1 MRRAHPTPLL
11 LALLGVLLACCG
23 PEQETANPARADTVA
38 AGSADADAAVD
49 ATVGPGDSAVGVDAT
64 TVTCAP
70 IPGACE
76 WGEAWAWCPPPKQ
89 PLPVPKP
96 RELTWHEPSKSCH
109 HNGPP
114 LQNYFGAGFTPTA
127 RHLQDGGLLLAGGG
141 WLARL
146 KPNWALE
153 WRWPGGK
160 LLPSILAEATH
171 CPTDWIDGG
180 FTDVAT
186 GPEGSTLALGQ
197 GCRPGTPICT
207 EAWLRHFDSKGQPVG
222 PSLDIGKDVK
232 HLAGKPAPDDLV
244 MIWRRARRGA
254 LLRVGPAR
262 WLVVYPTWELDQP
275 WLGDQ
280 QPTHAAG
287 RLRIAL
293 VQLTKEGPELVQQH
307 TLDLS
312 QIPLA
317 AAKAEVGG
325 GQVCNS
331 SGQGLCANGPKTG
344 PFYRFR
350 LRRVTTSF
358 VSACGH
364 AVFALEG
371 AGMLV
376 AFRPDGSLAWQRM
389 GPAWSA
395 WAWSAADGRVYVQ
408 SDGWAYMKNGQKWG
422 GRLESITADGT
433 ASKSHQLDYAI
444 PPRHLD
450 FERAAPRFRR
460 PPWRASDTHGFSMQ
474 LDAPHAPVW
483 VALNGVVAERANR
496 FFSYVQFVRVVSP
509 NPNPWGDAVVYGVW
523 NRGPVITTIGGHVDD
538 HVAGKCA
545 YESAES
551 CFHPGRCMLVRGCD
565 PKLGCDVPPP
575 AKWPQSHQQNPVRFP
590 VVKVG
595 GLCGPGK
602 ICSYE
607 GTPKCVAK

>member
-11 LALLGVLLACCG
+11 LALLGVLLTCCG
-23 PEQETANPARADTVA
+23 PEQESANPARADTVA

-49 ATVGPGDSAVGVDAT
+49 AIVGPGDTAVGVDAT

-76 WGEAWAWCPPPKQ
+76 WGEAWAWCSPPKQ

-96 RELTWHEPSKSCH
+96 RKLTWHEPSQVCKPAALDS
-109 HNGPP
+109 NGSVQFAPE
-114 LQNYFGAGFTPTA
+114 A
-127 RHLQDGGLLLAGGG
+127 RHLQDGGLLVAGGG

-146 KPNWALE
+146 KPDWTLE

-160 LLPSILAEATH
+160 LLPPGLAEAIL

-186 GPEGSTLALGQ
+186 GPENSTLALGQ
-197 GCRPGTPICT
+197 GCRPGTPTCT
-207 EAWLRHFDSKGQPVG
+207 EAWLRRLDSKGQPVG

-232 HLAGKPAPDDLV
+232 HLAGKPPPDRLA
-244 MIWRRARRGA
+244 MIWRHARRGA

-287 RLRIAL
+287 HLRVAL
-293 VQLTKEGPELVQQH
+293 VQAANGGLELVHQH

-312 QIPLA
+312 LVPLA
-317 AAKAEVGG
+317 AEKAEIGG
-325 GQVCNS
+325 GQVCS
-331 SGQGLCANGPKTG
+331 PSGGALCGGPKPG

-350 LRRVTTSF
+350 LRHITTSF

-371 AGMLV
+371 PGMLL
-376 AFRPDGSLAWQRM
+376 ALRPDGSVAWQRM

-395 WAWSAADGRVYVQ
+395 WTWSAVDGRIYLQ
-408 SDGWAYMKNGQKWG
+408 SDGWVWLQPGQPWG
-422 GRLESITADGT
+422 GRLESVAADGT
-433 ASKSHQLDYAI
+433 APKTHDLDYAI
-444 PPRHLD
+444 PNRYLD

-460 PPWRASDTHGFSMQ
+460 PPWRTSDFYGFSMQ
-474 LDAPHAPVW
+474 PDAPHAPVR
-483 VALNGVVAERANR
+483 VELEGVVAERANR
-496 FFSYVQFVRVVSP
+496 FFSYGLFVNVVSP
-509 NPNPWGDAVVYGVW
+509 NTNPWGDAVFYGYW
-523 NRGPVITTIGGHVDD
+523 DRGPVITTIGGHVDEQA
-538 HVAGKCA
+538 AGKCA
-545 YESAES
+545 NESAEA
-551 CFHPGRCMLVRGCD
+551 CFHPERCMLVRGCD
-565 PKLGCDVPPP
+565 AKLGCDVPPP
-575 AKWPQSHQQNPVRFP
+575 AKWPQSHQKNPVRFP